1 VVAPKGF
8 RGTGM
13 YAGMR
18 AAAKGD
24 VALVVC
30 DEGAVA
36 AGTFTQNVVCAAP
49 VTVCKQVLSR
59 NSGAIRAVRSFRRTS
74 PECTWPHH
82 RLACKRAMHSRSHLL
97 RLNVLHRV

>member
-1 VVAPKGF
+1 MSEGDWKEVPGSVVAPKGF

-49 VTVCKQVLSR
+49 VTVCKNVLSKN
-59 NSGAIRAVRSFRRTS
+59 NSKIRAVRSMITN
-74 PECTWPHH
+74 
-82 RLACKRAMHSRSHLL
+82 L
-97 RLNVLHRV
+97 RVPGHA